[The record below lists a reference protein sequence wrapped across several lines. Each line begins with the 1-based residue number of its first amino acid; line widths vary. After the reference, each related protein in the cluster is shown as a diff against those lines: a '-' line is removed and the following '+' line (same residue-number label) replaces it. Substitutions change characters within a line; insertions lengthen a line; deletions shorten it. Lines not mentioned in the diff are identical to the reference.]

1 MLVLACSFEGTIG
14 LVKKHIKAIDGV
26 DYLSHK
32 DLNSHKI
39 IHIKT
44 TPSLNGKTHF
54 YWNKSRAE
62 LIVGSKVHFP
72 VPSIAHLERYRKS
85 FFDLGRNEI
94 QMGDS
99 VVWFFGKQI
108 QPMVCATVVGVRKE
122 KGKRFLRLMPND
134 PNSVVP
140 ETWALYE
147 SGNFFFVSNN
157 RTDRYRAPAN
167 IIYAAYQDEL
177 NKIEEIY
184 APIRSRR
191 MILRYL
197 TNGNLSMG
205 EKTFRECHYELF
217 KGIYSWAGQYRKIEL
232 VIGERQFPT
241 MHPSKVEK
249 AMRDFC
255 HDFSNHYLRL
265 VGGDR
270 ERMLNALVFAHKELA
285 WIHPFE
291 DGNGRTMRLY
301 LELVA
306 KTRGYA
312 FDLTASMNS
321 KKKKRYYHFAVRKA
335 VQGFPKILTAL
346 LNKALA

>member
-1 MLVLACSFEGTIG
+1 M
-14 LVKKHIKAIDGV
+14 KKHIKAIAGV
-26 DYLSHK
+26 DHLSHNELK
-32 DLNSHKI
+32 DKKI

-44 TPSLNGKTHF
+44 TPTLNGKTHF

-72 VPSIAHLERYRKS
+72 VLSIAHLERYRKS
-85 FFDLGRNEI
+85 FFDLSRNEI
-94 QMGDS
+94 QIGDS

-108 QPMVCATVVGVRKE
+108 QPMVCATVIGARRE
-122 KGKRFLRLMPND
+122 KGNRYLRLLPNHTE
-134 PNSVVP
+134 SVVP
-140 ETWALYE
+140 ETWAQYE
-147 SGNFFFVSNN
+147 QNRFFLISNN
-157 RTDRYRAPAN
+157 RIERRRAPAN
-167 IIYAAYQDEL
+167 IAYAAYQDEL

-184 APIRSRR
+184 APIRTRR

-205 EKTFRECHYELF
+205 ERTFKECHYELF

-241 MHPSKVEK
+241 MHPSKVET
-249 AMRDFC
+249 AMEDFC
-255 HDFSNHYLRL
+255 HDFSNRYLRL
-265 VGGDR
+265 VGADR
-270 ERMLNALVFAHKELA
+270 QRMLNALVFAHKELA

-306 KTRGYA
+306 KTRGYG

-335 VQGFPKILTAL
+335 VEGYPRILTAL
-346 LNKALA
+346 LNKALV

>member
-1 MLVLACSFEGTIG
+1 M
-14 LVKKHIKAIDGV
+14 KKHIKTIDGV
-26 DYLSHK
+26 DYLSHNELK
-32 DLNSHKI
+32 DKKI

-44 TPSLNGKTHF
+44 TPTLNGKTHF

-72 VPSIAHLERYRKS
+72 VASIAHLERYRKS
-85 FFDLGRNEI
+85 FFDLSRNEI
-94 QMGDS
+94 QIGDS

-108 QPMVCATVVGVRKE
+108 QPMVCATVIGARRE
-122 KGKRFLRLMPND
+122 RGIRFLRLQPNHTG
-134 PNSVVP
+134 SVVP
-140 ETWALYE
+140 ETWAQYE
-147 SGNFFFVSNN
+147 ESRFFFISNN
-157 RTDRYRAPAN
+157 KIERCRAPAN
-167 IIYAAYQDEL
+167 ITYAAYQDEL

-184 APIRSRR
+184 APIRTRR

-197 TNGNLSMG
+197 TNGNLNMG
-205 EKTFRECHYELF
+205 EKTFKECHYELF

-232 VIGERQFPT
+232 VIGERRFPT
-241 MHPSKVEK
+241 MHPSKVET

-255 HDFSNHYLRL
+255 HDFSNRYLRL
-265 VGGDR
+265 VADDR
-270 ERMLNALVFAHKELA
+270 QRMLNALVFAHKELA

-306 KTRGYA
+306 KTRGYR

-335 VQGFPKILTAL
+335 VEGYPKILTAL
-346 LNKALA
+346 LNRALV

>member
-1 MLVLACSFEGTIG
+1 M
-14 LVKKHIKAIDGV
+14 KKHIRTIDGV
-26 DYLSHK
+26 DHLSHQALK
-32 DLNSHKI
+32 SNKI

-54 YWNKSRAE
+54 YWNRSRAE

-72 VPSIAHLERYRKS
+72 VLSIAHLERYRKS
-85 FFDLGRNEI
+85 FFDLSRNEI
-94 QMGDS
+94 QIGDS
-99 VVWFFGKQI
+99 VVWFFGRQI
-108 QPMVCATVVGVRKE
+108 QPMVCATVIGARKE
-122 KGKRFLRLMPND
+122 IGNRYLRLLPNH
-134 PNSVVP
+134 PGSVVP
-140 ETWALYE
+140 ETWALYKP
-147 SGNFFFVSNN
+147 SNFFFVSNN
-157 RTDRYRAPAN
+157 RIDRYRAPSN

-184 APIRSRR
+184 APIRTRR

-205 EKTFRECHYELF
+205 EKTFKECHSELF

-232 VIGERQFPT
+232 VIGDRQFPT
-241 MHPSKVEK
+241 MHPSKIES
-249 AMRDFC
+249 AMKEFC
-255 HDFSNHYLRL
+255 HDFSHCYLRL
-265 VGGDR
+265 VNDDR
-270 ERMLNALVFAHKELA
+270 ERMLNALVYAHKELA

-291 DGNGRTMRLY
+291 DGNGRTIRLY

-306 KTRGYA
+306 KTRGYG

-335 VQGFPKILTAL
+335 VEGFPKILTAL
-346 LNKALA
+346 LNKALLK